1 MVSAYDAPHKRIVSL
16 LLCHHLV
23 LDHTALE
30 VMSDEVQAL
39 MLGEGHKLP

>member
-1 MVSAYDAPHKRIVSL
+1 
-16 LLCHHLV
+16 HHLV

-39 MLGEGHKLP
+39 MLGEGHKLPASVPYR